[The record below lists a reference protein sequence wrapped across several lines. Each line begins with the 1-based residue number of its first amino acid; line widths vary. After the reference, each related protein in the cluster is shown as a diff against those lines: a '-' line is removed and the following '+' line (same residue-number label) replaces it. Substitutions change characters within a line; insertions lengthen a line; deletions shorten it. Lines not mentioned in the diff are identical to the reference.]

1 MQGQLTQK
9 LAQIALL
16 NAQLQVLRR
25 AQFGRS
31 SEQVDRHIHQ
41 LELQLEELEINVSEI
56 SATLPE
62 PLKIKQQPRR
72 REHLPDHLPR
82 EEHRFD
88 VGCQCPECGGQLTH
102 IGDDVAEGRVL
113 ARSALTALKGQ
124 FDGVFTPN
132 ETTTT
137 SVLLALEHLPGHQVL
152 VNVGFDMSH
161 RLLEGVINGQFSA
174 LIADSFAACQF
185 PEEFTPPGRL
195 LDKLASNE
203 YGIILAQ
210 GEQGELAGGLIWHAD
225 EGRMVA
231 CFGPYLAAVT
241 EPEQLATALCE
252 KVAEQFGRSNRLGL
266 VLYAPQQPP
275 AAAGFEA
282 AGSLA
287 IPGGTIW
294 TGYRMLAEEF
304 GSDAAVAAELMP
316 FYTDWCSSMA
326 LARNI
331 RAYHDDGETA
341 NGLTLFATRLN
352 RSTGMARLTPLLVG
366 RDAEAVL
373 AEHLQLLDQ
382 EQFSAIYCTVD
393 TGRPFDALLAPHL
406 LKRGFTPRMLV
417 PWGGTG
423 DLIHL
428 YRAGGSR

>member
-1 MQGQLTQK
+1 MELKVELVPERMPVVVAFAESAAKSAGLAAPEITMLALSTEELFLALCSSIPGAGITIRFQDRHYAADLLFQVPQPPDLRIFNITSRPDHETEAGLAEMGLFLASRACDQFSIRQMALGGWEIMLRKERSYPASAQPFQPHTPVPTWQLTTTP
-9 LAQIALL
+9 A
-16 NAQLQVLRR
+16 
-25 AQFGRS
+25 
-31 SEQVDRHIHQ
+31 
-41 LELQLEELEINVSEI
+41 
-56 SATLPE
+56 
-62 PLKIKQQPRR
+62 
-72 REHLPDHLPR
+72 PD
-82 EEHRFD
+82 
-88 VGCQCPECGGQLTH
+88 
-102 IGDDVAEGRVL
+102 
-113 ARSALTALKGQ
+113 
-124 FDGVFTPN
+124 
-132 ETTTT
+132 
-137 SVLLALEHLPGHQVL
+137 L
-152 VNVGFDMSH
+152 VK
-161 RLLEGVINGQFSA
+161 QFSA

-352 RSTGMARLTPLLVG
+352 RSIGMARLTPLLVG

-406 LKRGFTPRMLV
+406 LKRGFIPRMLV

>member
-1 MQGQLTQK
+1 MELNVELVPERMPVVVAFAEAAAKNAGLAAPEVTMLALSTEELFLALCSSIPGAGITVHFQDRRYAADLLFQVPQPPDLRIFNITSRPDHETEAGLAEMGLFLASRACDQFSIRQMALGGWEIMLRKERNYPAATGQSQPYSPVQSWQLTTTP
-9 LAQIALL
+9 A
-16 NAQLQVLRR
+16 
-25 AQFGRS
+25 
-31 SEQVDRHIHQ
+31 
-41 LELQLEELEINVSEI
+41 
-56 SATLPE
+56 
-62 PLKIKQQPRR
+62 
-72 REHLPDHLPR
+72 PD
-82 EEHRFD
+82 
-88 VGCQCPECGGQLTH
+88 
-102 IGDDVAEGRVL
+102 
-113 ARSALTALKGQ
+113 
-124 FDGVFTPN
+124 
-132 ETTTT
+132 
-137 SVLLALEHLPGHQVL
+137 L
-152 VNVGFDMSH
+152 VK
-161 RLLEGVINGQFSA
+161 QFSA
-174 LIADSFAACQF
+174 LIADSYLACQF

-225 EGRMVA
+225 EGRIVA

-241 EPEQLATALCE
+241 EPEQLTTALCE

-423 DLIHL
+423 DLMHL

>member
-1 MQGQLTQK
+1 MKLSVELVPERMPVVVGFAETAAKAAGLDASAAAMLALSTEELFLALCNSIPGAAITVRLHDRRYAADLLFQVPQPPDLRIFNITSRPDHDTEEGLAEMGLFLASRACDQFSIRQMALGGWEIMLRKERSYPAPVQQSQPYLAVQTWQLTTTP
-9 LAQIALL
+9 A
-16 NAQLQVLRR
+16 
-25 AQFGRS
+25 
-31 SEQVDRHIHQ
+31 
-41 LELQLEELEINVSEI
+41 
-56 SATLPE
+56 
-62 PLKIKQQPRR
+62 
-72 REHLPDHLPR
+72 PDA
-82 EEHRFD
+82 
-88 VGCQCPECGGQLTH
+88 V
-102 IGDDVAEGRVL
+102 
-113 ARSALTALKGQ
+113 K
-124 FDGVFTPN
+124 
-132 ETTTT
+132 
-137 SVLLALEHLPGHQVL
+137 
-152 VNVGFDMSH
+152 
-161 RLLEGVINGQFSA
+161 QFST
-174 LIADSFAACQF
+174 LIADCYAACQF

-203 YGIILAQ
+203 YGLILAQ
-210 GEQGELAGGLIWHAD
+210 GQQGELAGGLIWHAG
-225 EGRMVA
+225 EGRIVE
-231 CFGPYLAAVT
+231 CFGPYLAAPA
-241 EPEQLATALCE
+241 EPEQLSIALCE
-252 KVAEQFGRSNRLGL
+252 KLTEQFGRSSRQGL

-304 GSDAAVAAELMP
+304 GADAAVAAELMP

-331 RAYHDDGETA
+331 RSYHDDGETG

-352 RSTGMARLTPLLVG
+352 RQIGMARLTPLLVG

-373 AEHLQLLDQ
+373 EEHLHLLDQ

-406 LKRGFTPRMLV
+406 LHNGFSPLMLI

-423 DLIHL
+423 DLIL
-428 YRAGGSR
+428 LQRNGGKR

>member
-1 MQGQLTQK
+1 MELNVELIPERMPVVVAFAESAAKSAGLAAPETTMLALSTEELFLALCSSIPGAGITVCFQDRRYAADLLFQVPQPPDLRIFNITSRPDHETEEGLAEMGLFLASRACDQFSIRQMELGGWEIMLRKERNYPAPVQQSQPHPAVQTWQLTTSP
-9 LAQIALL
+9 A
-16 NAQLQVLRR
+16 
-25 AQFGRS
+25 
-31 SEQVDRHIHQ
+31 
-41 LELQLEELEINVSEI
+41 
-56 SATLPE
+56 
-62 PLKIKQQPRR
+62 
-72 REHLPDHLPR
+72 PD
-82 EEHRFD
+82 
-88 VGCQCPECGGQLTH
+88 
-102 IGDDVAEGRVL
+102 
-113 ARSALTALKGQ
+113 
-124 FDGVFTPN
+124 
-132 ETTTT
+132 
-137 SVLLALEHLPGHQVL
+137 L
-152 VNVGFDMSH
+152 VK
-161 RLLEGVINGQFSA
+161 QFSA

-231 CFGPYLAAVT
+231 CFGPYLAAPT
-241 EPEQLATALCE
+241 EPEQLTIALCE
-252 KVAEQFGRSNRLGL
+252 KVTEQFGRSNRLGL

-275 AAAGFEA
+275 VAAGFEA
-282 AGSLA
+282 AGNLA

-304 GSDAAVAAELMP
+304 GADAAVATELMP

-366 RDAEAVL
+366 HDAEAVL
-373 AEHLQLLDQ
+373 EKHLQLLDQ

-423 DLIHL
+423 DLMHL